1 MMLMRSRS
9 SLGSRDVMLEM
20 IIGHGFLRW
29 QEAEGGLL
37 LQRVKMQLR
46 RGMQQR
52 RVDVM
57 NHNDGGTSREPGAG
71 E

>member
-29 QEAEGGLL
+29 QEAEGGSCCN
-37 LQRVKMQLR
+37 
-46 RGMQQR
+46 G
-52 RVDVM
+52 
-57 NHNDGGTSREPGAG
+57 
-71 E
+71 